1 LRSATSTGGRV
12 RVSDGRDGRSHES
25 RIIERG
31 REVLRIESESVAS
44 MAGRLGSPFV
54 EAVEMIASISG
65 RVVVTGIG
73 KSGIVARKLASTF
86 SSTGTPAIFLH
97 PVEAA
102 HGDVGMLVRGDLLL
116 AVSKSGESAEL
127 ESLMPVLGR
136 LGIPV
141 IALTAEPQSKLASR
155 ADLALDVSV
164 QVEACPHDLAPT
176 ASSTAAL
183 AMGDALAMAVSEV
196 RGFGPEDF
204 ARLHPGGDLGRRL
217 TLTVRDVMV
226 TGDERVPKLPFDG
239 SLAAAMHE
247 IAHRQGTV
255 PILDGSSR
263 VVGVIT
269 AGDLTRYA
277 DEHPDFLA
285 HSVDR
290 AMNPAPKTIEP
301 EEMATGALSQMQ
313 EYGIMAM
320 PVVSPDDRLL
330 GMVHLHDLLR
340 AGLT

>member
-1 LRSATSTGGRV
+1 MSEGIGDLA
-12 RVSDGRDGRSHES
+12 HES

-44 MAGRLGSPFV
+44 MVGRLGSPFV
-54 EAVEMIASISG
+54 RAVEAIGSISG

-116 AVSKSGESAEL
+116 AISKSGESAEL
-127 ESLMPVLGR
+127 ESLMPVLER

-141 IALTAEPQSKLASR
+141 IALTAEPTSKLAGR
-155 ADLALDVSV
+155 ANLALDVSV

-226 TGDERVPKLPFDG
+226 TDDEHVPRLGLDGDLG
-239 SLAAAMHE
+239 AAMHE

-255 PILDGSSR
+255 PILDGMSR

-277 DEHPDFLA
+277 DAHPDFLS

-290 AMNPAPKTIEP
+290 AMTTDAKTIEP
-301 EEMATGALSQMQ
+301 GEMATGALSLMQ
-313 EYGIMAM
+313 EHGIMAM
-320 PVVSPDDRLL
+320 PVVGPEKRLI

>member
-1 LRSATSTGGRV
+1 
-12 RVSDGRDGRSHES
+12 VSDGGGDQTHAS

-44 MAGRLGSPFV
+44 MAGRLGAPFV
-54 EAVEMIASISG
+54 KAVETIGSISG

-116 AVSKSGESAEL
+116 AISKSGESAEL

-136 LGIPV
+136 LDIPV
-141 IALTAEPQSKLASR
+141 IALTAEPQSKLARR
-155 ADLALDVSV
+155 ADLVLDVSV

-226 TGDERVPKLPFDG
+226 TDDDRVPRLPADG
-239 SLAAAMHE
+239 NLAAAMHE

-255 PILDGSSR
+255 PILDDASR

-277 DEHPDFLA
+277 DGHADFLS

-290 AMNPAPKTIEP
+290 AMNPTPKTIGP
-301 EEMATGALSQMQ
+301 GEMATRALSQMQ

-320 PVVSPDDRLL
+320 PVVGPDDGLL

>member
-1 LRSATSTGGRV
+1 MTEAVPGSA
-12 RVSDGRDGRSHES
+12 SDS
-25 RIIERG
+25 RIIARG

-44 MAGRLGSPFV
+44 LAGRLGESFA
-54 EAVEMIASISG
+54 EAVRRISVISG

-86 SSTGTPAIFLH
+86 SSTGTPSIFLH

-102 HGDVGMLVRGDLLL
+102 HGDVGMLVGGDLVL
-116 AVSKSGESAEL
+116 ALSKSGESSEL
-127 ESLMPVLGR
+127 ESLMPVIGR

-141 IALTAEPQSKLASR
+141 IALTSELNSTLARR
-155 ADLALDVSV
+155 ADLVLDVGV
-164 QVEACPHDLAPT
+164 DVEACPHDLAPT

-183 AMGDALAMAVSEV
+183 AMGDALAMAVSEL

-204 ARLHPGGDLGRRL
+204 ARLHPGGELGRRL
-217 TLTVRDVMV
+217 TWTVADVMV
-226 TGDERVPKLPFDG
+226 SDPDRVPSLNPD
-239 SLAAAMHE
+239 STLAAAMHE

-255 PILDGSSR
+255 PIVDDESR

-277 DEHPDFLA
+277 DDHDAFLTHPVSA
-285 HSVDR
+285 
-290 AMNPAPKTIEP
+290 AMNTSPKTIAADEL
-301 EEMATGALSQMQ
+301 ATRAIALIQQ
-313 EYGIMAM
+313 HGIMAL
-320 PVVSPDDRLL
+320 PVVGPDSRLL

-340 AGLT
+340 ARLA

>member
-1 LRSATSTGGRV
+1 MSEDKAGRAQ
-12 RVSDGRDGRSHES
+12 DA

-31 REVLRIESESVAS
+31 REVLRIESESVAA
-44 MAGRLGSPFV
+44 MAEGLGSDFAD
-54 EAVEMIASISG
+54 AVGAIAGISG

-116 AVSKSGESAEL
+116 AISKSGESAEV
-127 ESLMPVLGR
+127 ESLLPVIGR
-136 LGIPV
+136 LAIPV
-141 IALTAEPQSKLASR
+141 IVMTAEPASKLGAR
-155 ADLALDVSV
+155 ADFVLDVGV

-176 ASSTAAL
+176 ASSTASL
-183 AMGDALAMAVSEV
+183 AMGDALAMAVSEL

-217 TLTVRDVMV
+217 TLTVEDVMV
-226 TGDERVPKLPFDG
+226 TDTAHVPRLGQDGD
-239 SLAAAMHE
+239 LAAAMHQ

-255 PILDGSSR
+255 PILDEQSR
-263 VVGVIT
+263 VIGVIT

-277 DEHPDFLA
+277 DQNPDFLS
-285 HSVDR
+285 HTVNR
-290 AMNPAPKTIEP
+290 AMNRSPKTITP
-301 EEMATGALSQMQ
+301 TEMATAALASMQ
-313 EYGIMAM
+313 ENGIMAL
-320 PVVSPDDRLL
+320 PVVDGERQLL

-340 AGLT
+340 ARLT

>member
-1 LRSATSTGGRV
+1 MSEETAGRTH
-12 RVSDGRDGRSHES
+12 DS

-31 REVLRIESESVAS
+31 REVLRIESESVAA
-44 MAGRLGSPFV
+44 MAARLGADFA
-54 EAVEMIASISG
+54 EAVEAIAGTSG

-73 KSGIVARKLASTF
+73 KSGIVGRKLASTF

-116 AVSKSGESAEL
+116 AISKSGKSAEV
-127 ESLMPVLGR
+127 ESLLPVIAR

-141 IALTAEPQSKLASR
+141 VVMTAEPASTLAAR
-155 ADLALDVSV
+155 ADVVLDVGV

-176 ASSTAAL
+176 ASSTASL
-183 AMGDALAMAVSEV
+183 AMGDALAMAVSEL

-226 TGDERVPKLPFDG
+226 TDTADVPRLGQDGD
-239 SLAAAMHE
+239 LAAAMHQ
-247 IAHRQGTV
+247 IAHQQGTV
-255 PILDGSSR
+255 PIVDERSR
-263 VVGVIT
+263 VIGVIT

-277 DEHPDFLA
+277 DQNPDFLS
-285 HSVDR
+285 HTVDR
-290 AMNPAPKTIEP
+290 AMNRSPKTIAP
-301 EEMATGALSQMQ
+301 GQMATAALASMQ
-313 EYGIMAM
+313 EYGIMAL
-320 PVVSPDDRLL
+320 PVVDGERQLL

-340 AGLT
+340 ARLT

>member
-1 LRSATSTGGRV
+1 M
-12 RVSDGRDGRSHES
+12 SDGGGDRTHAS

-44 MAGRLGSPFV
+44 MAGRLGAPFV
-54 EAVEMIASISG
+54 KAVETIGSISG
-65 RVVVTGIG
+65 RVVVSGIG

-116 AVSKSGESAEL
+116 AISKSGESAEL

-136 LGIPV
+136 LEIPV

-226 TGDERVPKLPFDG
+226 TDDELVPKLSLDG
-239 SLAAAMHE
+239 NLAAAMHE

-255 PILDGSSR
+255 PILDDTSR
-263 VVGVIT
+263 VAGVIT

-277 DEHPDFLA
+277 DEHADFLS

-290 AMNPAPKTIEP
+290 AMNPTPKTIEP
-301 EEMATGALSQMQ
+301 GEMATRALSLMQ
-313 EYGIMAM
+313 EFGIMAM
-320 PVVSPDDRLL
+320 PVVAPDDRLI

>member
-1 LRSATSTGGRV
+1 M
-12 RVSDGRDGRSHES
+12 SDGSDERLHES

-54 EAVEMIASISG
+54 RAVETIASISG

-116 AVSKSGESAEL
+116 AISKSGESAEL

-141 IALTAEPQSKLASR
+141 IALTAEPQSKLANR
-155 ADLALDVSV
+155 ANLALDVSV

-226 TGDERVPKLPFDG
+226 TEDERVPKLPLDG

-255 PILDGSSR
+255 PVLDGTSR

-277 DEHPDFLA
+277 DEHPDFLK

-301 EEMATGALSQMQ
+301 GEMATGALAQMQ
-313 EYGIMAM
+313 EFGIMAM
-320 PVVSPDDRLL
+320 PVVAPDDQLL

>member
-1 LRSATSTGGRV
+1 MSEGIADPAR
-12 RVSDGRDGRSHES
+12 ES

-44 MAGRLGSPFV
+44 LAERLGPAFA
-54 EAVEMIASISG
+54 EAVDAIVSVSG

-86 SSTGTPAIFLH
+86 SSTGTPSIFLH

-116 AVSKSGESAEL
+116 AISKSGETAEL
-127 ESLMPVLGR
+127 ESLMPVIGR

-141 IALTAEPQSKLASR
+141 IALTAEPSSQLARR
-155 ADLALDVSV
+155 ASMVLDVGV

-183 AMGDALAMAVSEV
+183 AMGDALAMAVSEL

-226 TGDERVPKLPFDG
+226 TDDERVPRLGLEADLG
-239 SLAAAMHE
+239 AAMHQ

-255 PILDGSSR
+255 PVVEPDGR
-263 VVGVIT
+263 VIGVIT

-277 DEHPDFLA
+277 DGHSDFLT
-285 HSVDR
+285 HPVDR
-290 AMNPAPKTIEP
+290 AMNPSPKTIGP
-301 EEMATGALSQMQ
+301 GSLATVALARMQ
-313 EYGIMAM
+313 EHGIMAM
-320 PVVSPDDRLL
+320 PVVDEGSRLL

-340 AGLT
+340 ARLT

>member
-1 LRSATSTGGRV
+1 MSEGIA
-12 RVSDGRDGRSHES
+12 DPANES

-44 MAGRLGSPFV
+44 LAERLGVAFA
-54 EAVEMIASISG
+54 EAVRVIEAISG

-102 HGDVGMLVRGDLLL
+102 HGDVGMLVGGDLVL
-116 AVSKSGESAEL
+116 AISKSGESSEM
-127 ESLMPVLGR
+127 ESLLPVIER
-136 LGIPV
+136 LGVPV
-141 IALTAEPQSKLASR
+141 ICLTAEPNSTLARR
-155 ADLALDVSV
+155 ADLVLDVSV

-204 ARLHPGGDLGRRL
+204 ARLHPGGELGRRL
-217 TLTVRDVMV
+217 TWTVRDVMI
-226 TGDERVPKLPFDG
+226 TDQQRVPCLTLEADLG
-239 SLAAAMHE
+239 AAMHE

-255 PILDGSSR
+255 PVLDSDSC

-277 DEHPDFLA
+277 DQHPEFLA
-285 HSVDR
+285 HSVER
-290 AMNPAPKTIEP
+290 AMNRAPKTIGP
-301 EEMATGALSQMQ
+301 GEMAAEALVQMR
-313 EYGIMAM
+313 EHGIMAM
-320 PVVSPDDRLL
+320 PVVDGENRLI

-340 AGLT
+340 ARLA

>member
-1 LRSATSTGGRV
+1 MSEGNGEPAH
-12 RVSDGRDGRSHES
+12 DS

-44 MAGRLGSPFV
+44 LAERLGAAFA
-54 EAVEMIASISG
+54 EAVRVIEAISG

-102 HGDVGMLVRGDLLL
+102 HGDVGMLVGGDLVL
-116 AVSKSGESAEL
+116 AISKSGEASER
-127 ESLMPVLGR
+127 ESLLPVIER
-136 LGIPV
+136 LGVPV
-141 IALTAEPQSKLASR
+141 ICLTAEPTSTLARR
-155 ADLALDVSV
+155 ADLVLDVSV

-204 ARLHPGGDLGRRL
+204 ARLHPGGELGRRL
-217 TLTVRDVMV
+217 TLTVRDVMI
-226 TGDERVPKLPFDG
+226 TDQQRVPRLTLDRDLG
-239 SLAAAMHE
+239 AAMHE

-255 PILDGSSR
+255 PVLDSDR

-277 DEHPDFLA
+277 DQHPGFLS
-285 HSVDR
+285 HSVER
-290 AMNPAPKTIEP
+290 AMNRAPKTIGAG
-301 EEMATGALSQMQ
+301 EMATEALVQMR
-313 EYGIMAM
+313 EHGIMAM
-320 PVVSPDDRLL
+320 PVVDGENRLQ

-340 AGLT
+340 VRLA

>member
-1 LRSATSTGGRV
+1 
-12 RVSDGRDGRSHES
+12 VSDGGDRTHES

-44 MAGRLGSPFV
+44 MAGRLGAPFV
-54 EAVEMIASISG
+54 KAVETIGSISG

-116 AVSKSGESAEL
+116 AISKSGEAAEL

-136 LGIPV
+136 LDIPV

-226 TGDERVPKLPFDG
+226 TADERVPKLPLDG
-239 SLAAAMHE
+239 HLAAAMHE

-255 PILDGSSR
+255 PILDDASR

-277 DEHPDFLA
+277 DEHADFLS

-290 AMNPAPKTIEP
+290 AMNPTPKTIEP
-301 EEMATGALSQMQ
+301 EQMATGALSQMQ

-320 PVVSPDDRLL
+320 PVVGPDGRLL

>member
-1 LRSATSTGGRV
+1 MSDLTGG
-12 RVSDGRDGRSHES
+12 SDSDA
-25 RIIERG
+25 RIVERG
-31 REVLRIESESVAS
+31 REVLRIESQSVA
-44 MAGRLGSPFV
+44 ALAERLGRDFAA
-54 EAVEMIASISG
+54 AVRIIGAISG

-102 HGDVGMLVRGDLLL
+102 HGDVGMLVQGDLLL
-116 AVSKSGESAEL
+116 AISKSGESAEL
-127 ESLMPVLGR
+127 ESLL
-136 LGIPV
+136 PV
-141 IALTAEPQSKLASR
+141 IRGLDISVVALTAEPESYLGRHASIV
-155 ADLALDVSV
+155 LDVGV

-183 AMGDALAMAVSEV
+183 AMGDALAMAVSEM

-226 TGDERVPKLPFDG
+226 SDPARVPRLEREA
-239 SLAAAMHE
+239 SLSEAMRE

-255 PILDGSSR
+255 PVLDQEAR
-263 VVGVIT
+263 VIGVIT

-277 DEHPDFLA
+277 DQHPDFFSHPVGA
-285 HSVDR
+285 
-290 AMNPAPKTIEP
+290 AMNEGPKTIEP
-301 EEMATGALSQMQ
+301 TELATAALARIQ
-313 EYGIMAM
+313 EHEIMAL
-320 PVVSPDDRLL
+320 PVVAADGRLL
-330 GMVHLHDLLR
+330 GMIHLHDLLAAR
-340 AGLT
+340 LA